1 MFVFD
6 RNALAV
12 LLPLALL
19 AAVAAWSNRGSP
31 AAGPAVQ
38 QVAREQPA
46 REPRALPD
54 QAVAANL
61 PSR

>member
-19 AAVAAWSNRGSP
+19 AAAVAWSNLAPS
-31 AAGPAVQ
+31 AAAVAAQ
-38 QVAREQPA
+38 QTAQPA
-46 REPRALPD
+46 LQRPVAKD
-54 QAVAANL
+54 QAVATNL